1 MKGFGTQNV
10 GEEKAHRSGLRDNL
24 LSLVNNCE
32 SCPQVVDGLHDVKIL
47 TF

>member
-24 LSLVNNCE
+24 LSLVNYCE
-32 SCPQVVDGLHDVKIL
+32 SRTQVVHGLHDVKVL